1 MRARRCASA
10 AKVEM
15 SRRAFVRAALA
26 TGALLAA
33 SPVLSACSSGD
44 EGPVGTWYGVDDE
57 GTRSTLEINEGGT
70 WLYTG
75 SYSGNGEWSETD
87 GGTIV
92 LSASLISIPFEV
104 EGTGDGRV
112 LVFAG
117 DDPSSGNA
125 PEISGST
132 FYATEEAREAASG
145 GEG

>member
-1 MRARRCASA
+1 MDCFES
-10 AKVEM
+10 M
-15 SRRAFVRAALA
+15 MTSRRSFIRTTL
-26 TGALLAA
+26 GIA
-33 SPVLSACSSGD
+33 STLVIAPILSACSSGD
-44 EGPVGTWYGVDDE
+44 EGPVGTWYGIDDE
-57 GTRSTLEINEGGT
+57 GSRSTLEINEDGT

-75 SYSGNGEWSETD
+75 SYSGSGEWSETD

-104 EGTGDGRV
+104 EGTGDDRV

-117 DDPSSGNA
+117 DDPNSGNA

>member
-26 TGALLAA
+26 TGALFAA
-33 SPVLSACSSGD
+33 SPALSACLLGD

-57 GTRSTLEINEGGT
+57 GEYSTLEINEDGT
-70 WLYTG
+70 WLFTGRTTG
-75 SYSGNGEWSETD
+75 SGEWSETD
-87 GGTIV
+87 SGTIV
-92 LSASLISIPFEV
+92 LSATLISVPLTL
-104 EGTGDGRV
+104 EGSGDDRM

-117 DDPSSGNA
+117 EDPNSGNA

-132 FYATEEAREAASG
+132 FYATEEARDGAA
-145 GEG
+145 E